1 MQCSAAQWAYA
12 IVRTMLRLHAVEQV
26 GSTAP
31 GRRGAAS
38 QQPLAHSTFYFY
50 YITPKRKADSKFNR
64 GSSPIILLFPK
75 WCICGMHFQLRLSP
89 P

>member
-1 MQCSAAQWAYA
+1 MQRSAAQWGG
-12 IVRTMLRLHAVEQV
+12 IVLYVLMLRLHAVEQV

-31 GRRGAAS
+31 GGAAS

-64 GSSPIILLFPK
+64 GSSPIIVLFPK
-75 WCICGMHFQLRLSP
+75 WCICGMHVQLRLSP